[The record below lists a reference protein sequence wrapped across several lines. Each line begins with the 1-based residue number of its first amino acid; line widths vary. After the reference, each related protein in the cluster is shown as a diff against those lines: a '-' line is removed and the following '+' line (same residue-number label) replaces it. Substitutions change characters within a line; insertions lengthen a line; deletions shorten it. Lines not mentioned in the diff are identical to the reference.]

1 MKLPLLLS
9 QFLYQTKKLDLPG
22 IGRFTLDPAAVLPQ
36 ESDRGIQTPASGIS
50 FTNLTIHNPDDE
62 LITYLHTHTGKMKP
76 LAASDLDF
84 FLTSGRQMLNIGKA
98 FYLEGIGTLIKN
110 MEGKLDFAP
119 GEYVTSK
126 LDEPG
131 PGRREKNP
139 AREAAAEEAA
149 GKYEPRSNNLRQ
161 LLLLG
166 GIIGGLVIIGWGG
179 YTLYKRNTVPE
190 PLTDNAQVDRPA
202 AVPSRTDSVSAR
214 HDSMQSPGA
223 GATPGSSTQP
233 GSGTAPGSSTPPA
246 STHPPAVTA
255 PPQGALVNAS
265 SNVIDPN
272 GTLYKFVILETTKK
286 GRALRRYNQLLGFQ
300 LNIKMDQRDS
310 GYFKLYFP
318 ITVAAR
324 DTTHVKDSLADVYAS
339 HVTIER

>member
-1 MKLPLLLS
+1 LKLPLLLS

-36 ESDRGIQTPASGIS
+36 ESERGIHTPASGIS
-50 FTNLTIHNPDDE
+50 FTNLTIHNPDDA
-62 LITYLHTHTGKMKP
+62 LVSFLQTHTGKMKP

-84 FLTSGRQMLNIGKA
+84 FLTTGRQLLNIGKA
-98 FYLEGIGTLIKN
+98 FHLEGIGTLIKN

-119 GEYVTSK
+119 GDYSTAR
-126 LDEPG
+126 LDDPGPG
-131 PGRREKNP
+131 PGRKEKSQ
-139 AREAAAEEAA
+139 ARQAAAEEAA
-149 GKYEPRSNNLRQ
+149 GRYEPRSNHLRQ

-190 PLTDNAQVDRPA
+190 PVADNAQADRMA
-202 AVPSRTDSVSAR
+202 AAPLRADSTAVR
-214 HDSMQSPGA
+214 HDSAKRDSAAPA
-223 GATPGSSTQP
+223 ARPATPGP
-233 GSGTAPGSSTPPA
+233 APVANTAA
-246 STHPPAVTA
+246 SKPPAVT
-255 PPQGALVNAS
+255 PPSPGAVVNAA

-272 GTLYKFVILETTKK
+272 GNLYKFVILETTKK

-300 LNIKMDQRDS
+300 LNIKMEQRDS
-310 GYFKLYFP
+310 AYFKLYFP
-318 ITVAAR
+318 ITVASR

-339 HVTIER
+339 HVTIEH